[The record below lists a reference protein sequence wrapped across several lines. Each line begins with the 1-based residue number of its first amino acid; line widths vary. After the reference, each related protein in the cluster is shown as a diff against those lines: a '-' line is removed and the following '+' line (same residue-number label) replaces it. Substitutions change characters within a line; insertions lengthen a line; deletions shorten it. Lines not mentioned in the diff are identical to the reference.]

1 MAGRSAALCFYL
13 VLFVDQFVFI
23 GPCGIAI
30 MVRITNV
37 WKRAHEHD
45 GGKVPGRGDLAGPS
59 RAQPLTIP
67 LELSEV
73 MESMDWKMGEHY
85 CFHKGI
91 SQKRVRDIYT
101 SGMLRYDEPSLTD
114 RHHCHLPSRR
124 CCFGGAACFPALET
138 TTLLAQYCI
147 AYYGMFGRTVGS
159 TRK

>member
-1 MAGRSAALCFYL
+1 MADRSAALCFYL
-13 VLFVDQFVFI
+13 VLFVDQLVFI
-23 GPCGIAI
+23 GPCGIAM
-30 MVRITNV
+30 MVRITKV

-73 MESMDWKMGEHY
+73 MESLDWKIGEHY
-85 CFHKGI
+85 CFHKDI
-91 SQKRVRDIYT
+91 SQKRVRDVYT
-101 SGMLRYDEPSLTD
+101 GGMLRFDESSLTD
-114 RHHCHLPSRR
+114 RHRCHLPSRR

-138 TTLLAQYCI
+138 TNLLAQYCI
-147 AYYGMFGRTVGS
+147 AYYSMFGRTVGS